1 MSHYTGELL
10 RQFKSPVILLL
21 LFAAALSAVL
31 RDMGDA
37 AIIAAIVVVSGL
49 LGFWQEHHASRA
61 LERLLAM
68 VKVCATVVRDGQT
81 VEIPVEKVV
90 PGDVA
95 VFNAGDLIPGD
106 CVIFESKN
114 LFVDESAL
122 TGEPYPVEKMAGPS
136 DVDAPLGDRKNAL
149 WMGGHVVSGSA
160 RAVVARTGSNTEFG
174 KLSAKLKLR
183 PEETEF
189 ERGIRRFGYFLLE
202 LTLTLVIAIFAINVH
217 FQRPVLDSF
226 LFALALAVGL
236 TPQLLP
242 AVISVN
248 LAYGARALASRKV
261 IVKRLAAIENLG
273 SMNVFCCD
281 KTGTLTRGKIELKA
295 AVGINGQPS
304 ARVLRAAAL
313 NSTFQMGFSN
323 PIDDAI
329 GASGVD
335 LNNATRLDEVPYD
348 FARKRLSVLVR
359 EQDGSAFLI
368 SKGAMPGLIEVCSQM
383 EQADGQPCPMD
394 RAQLLGLA
402 DQFSLQGFRVLGVA
416 QREMGSQSGVDV
428 VDERDM
434 VLLGFVL
441 LFDPPK
447 EDAARTIERLKAL
460 GVELKIVTGDNALVA
475 ENIAKQVGFNHPRIL
490 RGADLNRLSDASLRY
505 HAARTQIFAE
515 IEPNAKERVVR
526 SLRRSGNVVGYMG
539 DGINDAA
546 ALHSADVGISVEGA
560 VDVAK
565 EAADMVLL
573 EKDLGVLVDGVEQ
586 GRRTFAN
593 TLKYVFMASS
603 ANFGNMFSM
612 AGASLLLPFLPLLPQ
627 QILLTNLLTDLPE
640 MTIPTDN
647 VSRELVQTPRRW
659 NLVFIRRFMLTFG
672 LVSSVF
678 DYLTFAI
685 LLWLLK
691 AAPEEFRTGWFVESV
706 VSASLIVLV
715 VRTRR
720 AFYRSWPSWPLLLAT
735 LSVVVLTM
743 ALPYMPFAVLFGFV
757 PLPPAFLA
765 AVLIIALFY
774 IAGAEVTKRYFYFR
788 MAKR

>member
-1 MSHYTGELL
+1 MKTTSKWYALYVASGQELEVACAVGRL
-10 RQFKSPVILLL
+10 AWCEASAPLVKYDYRGAWRIEPLFSAYVFVHCDLTPALYYQLIDIKGVIRILG
-21 LFAAALSAVL
+21 VTPG
-31 RDMGDA
+31 MG
-37 AIIAAIVVVSGL
+37 
-49 LGFWQEHHASRA
+49 
-61 LERLLAM
+61 
-68 VKVCATVVRDGQT
+68 
-81 VEIPVEKVV
+81 
-90 PGDVA
+90 
-95 VFNAGDLIPGD
+95 
-106 CVIFESKN
+106 KN
-114 LFVDESAL
+114 LGVDE
-122 TGEPYPVEKMAGPS
+122 K
-136 DVDAPLGDRKNAL
+136 
-149 WMGGHVVSGSA
+149 W
-160 RAVVARTGSNTEFG
+160 
-174 KLSAKLKLR
+174 
-183 PEETEF
+183 
-189 ERGIRRFGYFLLE
+189 GY
-202 LTLTLVIAIFAINVH
+202 
-217 FQRPVLDSF
+217 
-226 LFALALAVGL
+226 
-236 TPQLLP
+236 
-242 AVISVN
+242 
-248 LAYGARALASRKV
+248 
-261 IVKRLAAIENLG
+261 
-273 SMNVFCCD
+273 
-281 KTGTLTRGKIELKA
+281 
-295 AVGINGQPS
+295 
-304 ARVLRAAAL
+304 
-313 NSTFQMGFSN
+313 
-323 PIDDAI
+323 
-329 GASGVD
+329 
-335 LNNATRLDEVPYD
+335 
-348 FARKRLSVLVR
+348 
-359 EQDGSAFLI
+359 
-368 SKGAMPGLIEVCSQM
+368 
-383 EQADGQPCPMD
+383 
-394 RAQLLGLA
+394 
-402 DQFSLQGFRVLGVA
+402 
-416 QREMGSQSGVDV
+416 
-428 VDERDM
+428 
-434 VLLGFVL
+434 
-441 LFDPPK
+441 
-447 EDAARTIERLKAL
+447 
-460 GVELKIVTGDNALVA
+460 
-475 ENIAKQVGFNHPRIL
+475 NIAKQVGFNHPRIL